1 MSEPPEEEVAEEE
14 EEDEPQQVIVENES
28 YVNLKKKLSRKYD
41 VHSKST
47 YNENVKICMQFRLK
61 KVWYTKQDI
70 SFHACFREIHT

>member
-1 MSEPPEEEVAEEE
+1 MCSLFQASAVPEPPEEEVAEEE
-14 EEDEPQQVIVENES
+14 DEDEPQQVIVENES

-61 KVWYTKQDI
+61 KV
-70 SFHACFREIHT
+70 

>member
-1 MSEPPEEEVAEEE
+1 MAEEE

-47 YNENVKICMQFRLK
+47 YNENIKICMQFRLK
-61 KVWYTKQDI
+61 KV
-70 SFHACFREIHT
+70 